1 MLEVIESADDHR
13 IRRRQ
18 NAMASRLL
26 LLRMQR
32 VHGDEPE
39 PAPEPVP
46 EILAPISNAEM
57 SAALRCIELGTEE
70 LSVPRVMTIRQIQQV
85 TNKHFGITK
94 EQLFQRRR
102 TKAVVFPR
110 HIGIYF
116 AKQLTKNSYPEIGRR
131 FGDMDHTSVMYAVKK
146 IEREIKTDWRVAY
159 DVAHIESAIAH
170 WEAA

>member
-1 MLEVIESADDHR
+1 
-13 IRRRQ
+13 
-18 NAMASRLL
+18 MASRLL

-102 TKAVVFPR
+102 TKEVVFPR

-170 WEAA
+170 WETA